1 MLHEQKHTTF
11 TRKTQLFASEIKF
24 ASLNE
29 IQLDCILAMLEN
41 IDIIPSVACT
51 IASFQNQQQAG
62 YKRQTKQKNRCIK
75 HKKSE

>member
-1 MLHEQKHTTF
+1 MLIKVDFTKTLKHIYLKHKMIMLHEQKHTAF

-41 IDIIPSVACT
+41 IDIIPSVA
-51 IASFQNQQQAG
+51 
-62 YKRQTKQKNRCIK
+62 
-75 HKKSE
+75 